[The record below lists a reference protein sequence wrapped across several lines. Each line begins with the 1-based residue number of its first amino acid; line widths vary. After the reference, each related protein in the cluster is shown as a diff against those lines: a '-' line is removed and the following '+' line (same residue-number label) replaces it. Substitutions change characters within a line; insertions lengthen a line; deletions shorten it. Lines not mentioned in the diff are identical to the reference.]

1 LLTCNQALIE
11 RVGGANNGGME
22 SDASQLAAILAAD
35 LSKGSGID
43 RAALAQECGISNQ
56 AISNWIK
63 TGRIKKRYL
72 PVVAKHTGKPLSRYL
87 LDSAQPY
94 PLNPPSQHAA
104 QQDPA
109 PHYESQSREGRAR
122 QRTLKAIEELDI
134 EELELLAEDI
144 ERDAARHRRLRLRRT
159 DRPTIKA

>member
-1 LLTCNQALIE
+1 
-11 RVGGANNGGME
+11 ME

-35 LSKGSGID
+35 LGKGSGID

-72 PVVAKHTGKPLSRYL
+72 PIVAKHTGKPLSRYL

-94 PLNPPSQHAA
+94 PLNAPTPHSARDEAAPPY
-104 QQDPA
+104 DN
-109 PHYESQSREGRAR
+109 QSREGRAR
-122 QRTLKAIEELDI
+122 QRILKAIEELDI

-144 ERDAARHRRLRLRRT
+144 ERDAARHRRLRLRRA